1 MEIGIGDQQVIV
13 GIRPEGFIL
22 DERGPFKVKL
32 NRVEVMGRDTSVISQ
47 HSESLSDSVRSIIPA
62 ENTVVSDGGTV
73 RFDLK
78 PTKVHLFDP
87 ESEARLRFSGAPN
100 GGR

>member
-1 MEIGIGDQQVIV
+1 
-13 GIRPEGFIL
+13 
-22 DERGPFKVKL
+22 
-32 NRVEVMGRDTSVISQ
+32 MGRDTSVISQ

-62 ENTVVSDGGTV
+62 ENTVVSDAGTV

-87 ESEARLRFSGAPN
+87 ESEARLRLSDAPN